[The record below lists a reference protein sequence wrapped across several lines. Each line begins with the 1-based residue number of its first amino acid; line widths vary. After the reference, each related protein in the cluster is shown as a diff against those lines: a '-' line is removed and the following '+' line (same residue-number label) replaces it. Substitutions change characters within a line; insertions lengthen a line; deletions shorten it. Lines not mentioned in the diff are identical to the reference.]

1 MAACGTF
8 LGYPTTPHTPSL
20 CFFFFVLP
28 RGLGDS
34 RINPWR
40 LRQRSHSYCVPTL
53 RTVAA
58 RAKGHP
64 VAVSRDC
71 DNRAT
76 NLSSLLP
83 TWVEQQPWGCRASK
97 SACCSRCGLGDM
109 YEVRISTHSWKD
121 AKPAI
126 RDLVPQ
132 LCSTLVVPG
141 PVGTPAFCARYERCC
156 REGFGVSR
164 KDLER
169 LLRRACP
176 HLLLA
181 AIPPPCPG
189 TGSLLCDEGSSGL
202 ARSQV

>member
-1 MAACGTF
+1 MSDERREVLLRLRDGDAGYFDNRLGNSQSRRGREGSARRYCYKLSSPRPVMAACGTF

-76 NLSSLLP
+76 ICLHCFPRGLSSN
-83 TWVEQQPWGCRASK
+83 
-97 SACCSRCGLGDM
+97 LGGA
-109 YEVRISTHSWKD
+109 V
-121 AKPAI
+121 
-126 RDLVPQ
+126 
-132 LCSTLVVPG
+132 
-141 PVGTPAFCARYERCC
+141 
-156 REGFGVSR
+156 
-164 KDLER
+164 
-169 LLRRACP
+169 LRRVP
-176 HLLLA
+176 VA
-181 AIPPPCPG
+181 AG
-189 TGSLLCDEGSSGL
+189 V
-202 ARSQV
+202 A